1 MLKNYY
7 PLQMVSMMYEDM
19 YKFYSYFSSMITDF
33 LMGLFSVDELIPP
46 QLKIEPWWVLTM
58 IRTHYC
64 SKSCCI
70 LLSI

>member
-46 QLKIEPWWVLTM
+46 QLKIEP
-58 IRTHYC
+58 
-64 SKSCCI
+64 
-70 LLSI
+70 